1 MTRDGSSVRY
11 ASLTDQ
17 EGVRTMKYPEE
28 QLLVREN
35 FENKGTRWYICFK
48 LKNKNEQALFSRE
61 KSKI

>member
-48 LKNKNEQALFSRE
+48 LKNKNE
-61 KSKI
+61 